1 MNLKNELLIRLIAD
15 TSLSFGLIAAIVI
28 TDLPIFI
35 KALLGLW
42 LIIELIAV
50 YRSVRKIMGK

>member
-15 TSLSFGLIAAIVI
+15 TSLSFVLIAAIVI